1 MSTAYLSPGQWRAG
15 LTALADKWGQSSLM
29 AKAELPVVG
38 ITVPTL
44 VVLAAWLGIALGLP
58 LAWNLAAVTILGLAL
73 VSPFMLRRML
83 SSTLIETDAI
93 PFTARTNRVG
103 DVLSYYAEAD
113 YEGLSG
119 PMGNSLSDL
128 SESQVELLIEL
139 LVHYQETGDLTQH
152 QWAEAQ
158 AALDLLDEY
167 LPESCDA

>member
-1 MSTAYLSPGQWRAG
+1 MSTAYLLPRQLRVG

-29 AKAELPVVG
+29 AKTELPVVG
-38 ITVPTL
+38 ITAPTL

-58 LAWNLAAVTILGLAL
+58 LTWNLAAVTILGLAC

-83 SSTLIETDAI
+83 SSTLIETDVI
-93 PFTARTNRVG
+93 PFTARTNRAG

-128 SESQVELLIEL
+128 TGPQLELMIE
-139 LVHYQETGDLTQH
+139 
-152 QWAEAQ
+152 
-158 AALDLLDEY
+158 LLDEY
-167 LPESCDA
+167 LEKADLGQTAWAETKSAIVLLDDRLAELDD